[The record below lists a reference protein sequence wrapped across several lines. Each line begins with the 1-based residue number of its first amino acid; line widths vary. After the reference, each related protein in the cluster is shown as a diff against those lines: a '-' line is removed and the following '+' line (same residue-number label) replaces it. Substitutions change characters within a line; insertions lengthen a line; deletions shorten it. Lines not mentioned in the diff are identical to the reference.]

1 MSGEFVLVR
10 LPRVIDLPHFPLLQ
24 FIKSCCTTN
33 KFQTMVNT
41 TFEKFLL
48 ELSRR
53 FYEEPKLKS
62 LGNALGLREFE
73 IGSIK
78 YDNSKNGI
86 LCLFP
91 QTVHIKIALC

>member
-1 MSGEFVLVR
+1 MLSYYLIWFLE
-10 LPRVIDLPHFPLLQ
+10 I
-24 FIKSCCTTN
+24 I

-53 FYEEPKLKS
+53 VYEDPKLQG

-73 IGSIK
+73 IGSIR
-78 YDNSKNGI
+78 YDKLSRDGKTI
-86 LCLFP
+86 EPKVYFP
-91 QTVHIKIALC
+91 KPGR

>member
-1 MSGEFVLVR
+1 M
-10 LPRVIDLPHFPLLQ
+10 I
-24 FIKSCCTTN
+24 N

-53 FYEEPKLKS
+53 VYEDPRLQS
-62 LGNALGLREFE
+62 LGNELGLREFE

-78 YDNSKNGI
+78 YDKLSRDGKTKPKFIFSKTMPITN
-86 LCLFP
+86 C
-91 QTVHIKIALC
+91 

>member
-1 MSGEFVLVR
+1 
-10 LPRVIDLPHFPLLQ
+10 
-24 FIKSCCTTN
+24 
-33 KFQTMVNT
+33 MVNT

-53 FYEEPKLKS
+53 VYEDPKLQR

-78 YDNSKNGI
+78 YDKLSRDGNTQTDS
-86 LCLFP
+86 LFSYTQLKP
-91 QTVHIKIALC
+91 